1 MAVISKA
8 KTKEVIEYLRNAG
21 ASEEDIPTLVM
32 TAFYE
37 SNFDTL
43 AQNKDTEAIGLFQIN
58 ASSFYDGKTPDNTL
72 RSFLGNELL
81 SVKEFEKRLEDP
93 QYNTNF
99 AIHYLNVIN
108 KDLEDGSSQFGD
120 VRDNN
125 NDPFAVF
132 EGYLDYVKPFIAGG
146 KLKGR
151 GEGKVEDITEG
162 IGVYVDAFLELNQ
175 FEVGDIPPVKT
186 PETGRAISEEAEEL
200 SILINRD
207 GQETFVPTE
216 IVGDLLE
223 TGKYTKKESYK
234 SSTNMVTPTPNPIV
248 GPRQPPSPRYDGADK
263 TVIDFIAHVARAK
276 KTMLGK

>member
-8 KTKEVIEYLRNAG
+8 KTKKIIEYLRNAG

-43 AQNKDTEAIGLFQIN
+43 AQNEETEAIGLFQIN
-58 ASSFYDGKTPDNTL
+58 ASSFYKGKTPDNTL

-81 SVKEFEKRLEDP
+81 SVTEFEKRLEDP

-99 AIHYLNVIN
+99 AIHYLNII
-108 KDLEDGSSQFGD
+108 KEDLKDGSSQFPD
-120 VRDNN
+120 VKKNN

-132 EGYLDYVKPFIAGG
+132 EGYLDFVKPFIAGG
-146 KLKGR
+146 KLEGR
-151 GEGKVEDITEG
+151 GEGKIEDITKG
-162 IGVYVDAFLELNQ
+162 IGVYVDAFMEVNK
-175 FEVGDIPPVKT
+175 FEVGEINFAQSSQEEDSIPSKET
-186 PETGRAISEEAEEL
+186 PPPRELKNETTTPGGR
-200 SILINRD
+200 
-207 GQETFVPTE
+207 
-216 IVGDLLE
+216 
-223 TGKYTKKESYK
+223 
-234 SSTNMVTPTPNPIV
+234 PIK
-248 GPRQPPSPRYDGADK
+248 PPSPSYDGADK